1 MGTDLHRW
9 VVLLVRRLPLI
20 ALFTVVGAA
29 AGYGAV
35 PPRGGYSSSAE
46 LLVGTP
52 GAAPNVFYNSQT
64 QQGQELLAVTF
75 AAMIDTPAVAQAAVT
90 TSGVPRD
97 AGTALAETTAT
108 AMTGTSLINVTVT
121 DRDPRVAQRLADA
134 MATAAVARIGT
145 LDPVKDEAGT
155 AASPSAPLTV
165 SQSAG
170 LDLARPPRPVK
181 RYVAGGAVFGLAVG
195 LALVLIVDYV
205 ARRPREESPSP
216 ERLLASVPAAEG
228 AEV

>member
-9 VVLLVRRLPLI
+9 MLLLVRRLPLI

-35 PPRGGYSSSAE
+35 PARGGYSSSAQ
-46 LLVGTP
+46 LLVGSP
-52 GAAPNVFYNSQT
+52 GSPPDVFYSSQT
-64 QQGQELLAVTF
+64 QQGQQLLAVTF
-75 AAMIDTPAVAQAAVT
+75 AAMIDTPAVARAAVAT
-90 TSGVPRD
+90 AGVPRD
-97 AGTALAETTAT
+97 EGTALAETTAT
-108 AMTGTSLINVTVT
+108 AVSGTSLINVRVT

-134 MATAAVARIGT
+134 MADAAVARIGT
-145 LDPVKDEAGT
+145 LDPVGRGT
-155 AASPSAPLTV
+155 VPASSAAAPLVV
-165 SQSAG
+165 SQPAG
-170 LDLARPPRPVK
+170 MDLSRPPRPVR
-181 RYVAGGAVFGLAVG
+181 RYVAEGAVFGFIVG

-205 ARRPREESPSP
+205 TRRPREESSAS